1 MSAMSMLFTL
11 FVCAAVAGPLIA
23 MCWAMRRREC
33 PHCGASI
40 EPDPALVRMM
50 TGE

>member
-1 MSAMSMLFTL
+1 MSVMSMLFTF
-11 FVCAAVAGPLIA
+11 FVCVAVAGPLIA
-23 MCWAMRRREC
+23 LSFAMRRREC

-40 EPDPALVRMM
+40 DPDPALVRMM